1 MSQETPGD
9 KSEPQKKEKSDLKQ
23 PPDKSNPDEI
33 YKFVAKRI
41 SGPAFRNPLKNFIDE
56 NCITFIDVDENTFEQ
71 GQLFKELNQLLE
83 NLLDEVLKEG
93 ELTQED
99 FLKAAEKG
107 TSDPK
112 YKKYFN
118 QVINFGD
125 YNFFKSIM
133 TKRNYQIIKMA
144 EKQME
149 NAQKMEEE
157 GKQEGGDGKSGD
169 EKTKELV
176 AKLLEEERQDYNEA
190 IKQSLEEEDRR
201 RRIAAIEE
209 EELRRALKN
218 SLVANPQKEEPEIKK
233 EEPKKE
239 EPKKEEPKKEEPKK
253 EEPKKEEKKKIVP
266 NVISSV
272 SNFQFEAQARPEK
285 KEEQKKEINIDNQ
298 PQNKFILESSNTNI
312 QIDSNPYT
320 KNPFKK
326 PEPESN
332 PYKKEKDE
340 EKKDIKPKE
349 EKPKNEIKPEIKDKN
364 EIKPEAKPK
373 EDKKEN
379 DNIDIKPKKE
389 ERITRDFVN
398 VFEEKKNTLKPIT
411 KNPKPNIEN
420 DNNKG
425 PGKSSLL
432 KDLQRKKK
440 NIKDDIELMN
450 IKNKKTEIKQKEK
463 EKEKQKEKEES
474 ATDVIKKNLEKDKQ
488 NNNDIINLDDDFD
501 DGGGLLIDD
510 DEGEKKNE
518 YVSKHNIHFGKIE
531 IPTNFNGKIPEY
543 TKEKQEEL
551 KEYRNMVVK
560 NKIND
565 RENDF
570 DDEI

>member
-1 MSQETPGD
+1 MSKETPGD

-23 PPDKSNPDEI
+23 PPDKSNPDDI

-83 NLLDEVLKEG
+83 NLLEEVLKEG

-157 GKQEGGDGKSGD
+157 GKKEGNGEDGKSDD

-176 AKLLEEERQDYNEA
+176 AKLLEEERLDYNEA

-209 EELRRALKN
+209 EELRRALQN
-218 SLVANPQKEEPEIKK
+218 SLVANPQKEEPKK
-233 EEPKKE
+233 EEA
-239 EPKKEEPKKEEPKK
+239 KKEEPKK
-253 EEPKKEEKKKIVP
+253 EEPKKEEKKIIVP

-272 SNFQFEAQARPEK
+272 SNFQFEAQAIPEK

-298 PQNKFILESSNTNI
+298 GQNKFILESSNTNI
-312 QIDSNPYT
+312 QVDSNPYS

-340 EKKDIKPKE
+340 DKKDIKPKE
-349 EKPKNEIKPEIKDKN
+349 EEPKNEIKPEIEDKN
-364 EIKPEAKPK
+364 EIKPEEKPE
-373 EDKKEN
+373 EDKKDN

-398 VFEEKKNTLKPIT
+398 VFEEKKNTLKPIA

-420 DNNKG
+420 NNNKG

-432 KDLQRKKK
+432 QDLQRKKK

-510 DEGEKKNE
+510 NEGEKKNE

-531 IPTNFNGKIPEY
+531 IPNNFNGKIPEY

-551 KEYRNMVVK
+551 KEFRNMVVK
-560 NKIND
+560 NKINE

>member
-9 KSEPQKKEKSDLKQ
+9 KSEPQKKEKSDLNQ
-23 PPDKSNPDEI
+23 PPDKSNPDEV

-83 NLLDEVLKEG
+83 NLLQEVLSEG
-93 ELTQED
+93 KLTQED
-99 FLKAAEKG
+99 FLQAAERG

-144 EKQME
+144 EQQME
-149 NAQKMEEE
+149 NAQKMAEE
-157 GKQEGGDGKSGD
+157 GKQEGNGEGGKNND

-176 AKLLEEERQDYNEA
+176 AKLLEEERKDYDEA

-201 RRIAAIEE
+201 RRIQAIEE

-218 SLVANPQKEEPEIKK
+218 SLVENPQKEEPEIKK
-233 EEPKKE
+233 EEIKKE
-239 EPKKEEPKKEEPKK
+239 EIKK

-272 SNFQFEAQARPEK
+272 SNFQFEAIGRPEK
-285 KEEQKKEINIDNQ
+285 KEEPKKEIIIDNA
-298 PQNKFILESSNTNI
+298 PQNKFILESSNTNVQLDI
-312 QIDSNPYT
+312 VNPY
-320 KNPFKK
+320 KK
-326 PEPESN
+326 PEPEEN
-332 PYKKEKDE
+332 PYKKKKDE
-340 EKKDIKPKE
+340 KE
-349 EKPKNEIKPEIKDKN
+349 ELIPQEEEPKNEIKPEIEDKN
-364 EIKPEAKPK
+364 EIKPEEEPK
-373 EDKKEN
+373 EEQKEK
-379 DNIDIKPKKE
+379 DNIEIKPKKE

-398 VFEEKKNTLKPIT
+398 VFEEKKNTLKPIS
-411 KNPKPNIEN
+411 KNPKPIIEN
-420 DNNKG
+420 KNKNDKG

-432 KDLQRKKK
+432 QDLQKKKK

-450 IKNKKTEIKQKEK
+450 IKTKKNEIKQKEK
-463 EKEKQKEKEES
+463 EKEKEKGES
-474 ATDVIKKNLEKDKQ
+474 ATDVLKQNLEKDKQ
-488 NNNDIINLDDDFD
+488 NNNDIVNLDDEFD

-510 DEGEKKNE
+510 NEEENKNE
-518 YVSKHNIHFGKIE
+518 YVSKHKIQFGKIE
-531 IPTNFNGKIPEY
+531 IPNNFNGKIPEY

-551 KEYRNMVVK
+551 KEFRNMVVK

-570 DDEI
+570 DEEI

>member
-1 MSQETPGD
+1 
-9 KSEPQKKEKSDLKQ
+9 
-23 PPDKSNPDEI
+23 
-33 YKFVAKRI
+33 
-41 SGPAFRNPLKNFIDE
+41 
-56 NCITFIDVDENTFEQ
+56 
-71 GQLFKELNQLLE
+71 
-83 NLLDEVLKEG
+83 
-93 ELTQED
+93 
-99 FLKAAEKG
+99 
-107 TSDPK
+107 
-112 YKKYFN
+112 
-118 QVINFGD
+118 
-125 YNFFKSIM
+125 
-133 TKRNYQIIKMA
+133 
-144 EKQME
+144 ME

-157 GKQEGGDGKSGD
+157 GKQEGDDGKSGD

-285 KEEQKKEINIDNQ
+285 KEEPKKEINIDNQ

-349 EKPKNEIKPEIKDKN
+349 EEPKNEIKPEIKDKN

-463 EKEKQKEKEES
+463 EKEKRKEKEES

-570 DDEI
+570 DDEN